1 MYKGARVLESVYEIR
16 HPKQNN
22 HKVKSGNGRPEPD
35 AIEIASNFRVEKG

>member
-1 MYKGARVLESVYEIR
+1 MYEELRVLESVYEIR

-22 HKVKSGNGRPEPD
+22 HKVKSGNGRLEAD